1 MRTSNFQI
9 IVLGV
14 CTALLLVGVGLF
26 ASFGGL
32 FGAKSIG
39 KIVIWGTVDSDAM
52 QILLDNLKNG
62 DKSIQDV
69 SYVEKDPRTYNDDL
83 INAMAKGTAPD
94 LFLLD
99 DGSLSTFSDKIITI
113 PYGAVSQATYLNS
126 YIDEGQLFLTSQG
139 ALALP
144 FAVDPLVMYWN
155 RDLFAS
161 AGLATAPQYWND
173 FLSLSPKITSL
184 DANAQIKKSAV
195 ALGQWQ
201 NISQAKE
208 ILATLFMQAGDQ
220 IAARGQD
227 GQPVVLLGTTPNGF
241 PANPAESALRF
252 YTEFTNPSKTSYAW
266 NKALPQDVKAFEAGD
281 LAVYFGYASEYGSI
295 AAINPN
301 LHFSVSVM
309 PQIQGNSTRLAY
321 GH

>member
-39 KIVIWGTVDSDAM
+39 KIVIWCTVDSDAM

-99 DGSLSTFSDKIITI
+99 DGSLSTFSDKIVTI
-113 PYGAVSQATYLNS
+113 PS
-126 YIDEGQLFLTSQG
+126 
-139 ALALP
+139 
-144 FAVDPLVMYWN
+144 
-155 RDLFAS
+155 
-161 AGLATAPQYWND
+161 
-173 FLSLSPKITSL
+173 
-184 DANAQIKKSAV
+184 
-195 ALGQWQ
+195 
-201 NISQAKE
+201 
-208 ILATLFMQAGDQ
+208 
-220 IAARGQD
+220 
-227 GQPVVLLGTTPNGF
+227 
-241 PANPAESALRF
+241 
-252 YTEFTNPSKTSYAW
+252 
-266 NKALPQDVKAFEAGD
+266 
-281 LAVYFGYASEYGSI
+281 
-295 AAINPN
+295 
-301 LHFSVSVM
+301 
-309 PQIQGNSTRLAY
+309 
-321 GH
+321 